1 MSGKETESKLED
13 FSEEVL
19 SDLLNEGYEGDDLK
33 KKFAERKAM
42 MAPAVDSLIEE
53 ARRSKPY
60 DSLDDMLEDASG
72 KG

>member
-13 FSEEVL
+13 FSEEIL

-53 ARRSKPY
+53 ARRSKSY
-60 DSLDDMLEDASG
+60 DSFEEMLADSTG